1 MSAPLLPAA
10 LAVVPSSTPSGASIF
25 RCANAS
31 AEHGAVARRRPPIA
45 PSDRRRDG
53 ASVADVIDPVS
64 WLQIEQGWNVVASDD
79 LVVGTVAQVE
89 GDKQSDIFD
98 GLAVESGQ
106 PNLIRYV
113 PAEQVGMIYPGKV
126 TLKITFGG
134 RGRQPGAVLCVTTG
148 DEVDSGKGST
158 RSPAIAVAGRKAL
171 AAASD

>member
-1 MSAPLLPAA
+1 MAGVFSSPPGSE
-10 LAVVPSSTPSGASIF
+10 PSSPA
-25 RCANAS
+25 
-31 AEHGAVARRRPPIA
+31 
-45 PSDRRRDG
+45 
-53 ASVADVIDPVS
+53 DPVS

-79 LVVGTVAQVE
+79 LAVGTVAQVE
-89 GDKQSDIFD
+89 GDKHGDIFD
-98 GLAVESGQ
+98 GLPVESGK
-106 PNLIRYV
+106 PSVIRYV